1 MNDAR
6 MRQGSGWPAWP
17 IALVFGVF
25 IVWHVSAAW
34 YLHDV
39 ARRQAETIGQVTS
52 FVRGN
57 HASLPYA
64 YAVGGV
70 RYEGRYYPGAETIKL
85 RPSVT
90 VYYDREYP
98 AVSGLIDFDDRAMT
112 AAGPAIFISF
122 LGGVIGLF
130 FAIHRVLRRPP
141 K

>member
-1 MNDAR
+1 MNNAR
-6 MRQGSGWPAWP
+6 RAGSPWLLAVP
-17 IALVFGVF
+17 FGVL
-25 IVWHVSAAW
+25 VVYQVGAAW
-34 YLHDV
+34 HFHD
-39 ARRQAETIGQVTS
+39 AAGRQAETVGVITS

-64 YAVGGV
+64 YTVAGV

-90 VYYDREYP
+90 VYYDHENP

-112 AAGPAIFISF
+112 AAGPAIFVSF

-130 FAIHRVLRRPP
+130 FAIHGVLQRPP